1 MDIIYSEIY
10 IQFVFA
16 VKGKQSLIL
25 PSWEEE
31 LYKYITGLVE
41 NKNHKM
47 IAINS
52 VPDHLHFFVDFDPNS
67 SLDDLVEEVKKST
80 ITFVNSNFVAN
91 SDFNW
96 QEGYGGFSYSK
107 SAVDEV
113 VKHIMNQKNFH
124 REISFKD
131 EYISLLNEYK
141 IDFEEKY
148 LFDWII

>member
-16 VKGKQSLIL
+16 VNGKQSLIL

-52 VPDHLHFFVDFDPNS
+52 VPEF
-67 SLDDLVEEVKKST
+67 
-80 ITFVNSNFVAN
+80 
-91 SDFNW
+91 
-96 QEGYGGFSYSK
+96 
-107 SAVDEV
+107 
-113 VKHIMNQKNFH
+113 
-124 REISFKD
+124 IS
-131 EYISLLNEYK
+131 
-141 IDFEEKY
+141 
-148 LFDWII
+148 